1 MSARSATGFGTAAL
15 RLPNPMVL
23 MVWLTV
29 FVPGHLYL
37 WTVERAFAG
46 LVLFVGAFLSLAQT
60 APWETRRPSQRALAF
75 VFLIQFLYAV
85 SFVYSTAFNGIE
97 TGPRDVFEMLRYV
110 IVGAFAFY
118 VIRHADARVRDAVES
133 AVSAVPYFALLVL
146 ICFQRSVP
154 VLTGLFK
161 GFLYAETKT
170 SVGATTGQFRIAAP
184 YANPNYLGYACT
196 LGLAYLLF
204 FGRSRLRFLH
214 AAALLVAIFATGSR
228 TAWIATGV
236 VLAYAA
242 AAYAYQGLVRVRLR
256 YALQLSLGLFVLV
269 IAGVRYSERVMENP
283 RVRRVV
289 TAVHRGGLH
298 EEANASKRLDQF
310 RDAFAYIERSP
321 VLGWGPSKY
330 ETMTYV
336 DNQYLLWL
344 LRNGALGTAVILAA
358 LAMAGW
364 RLIAATRGEPFARA
378 GTLAFLSALLLML
391 MTGQF
396 LDNFRLLFLTGFIA
410 VAIHQRRA

>member
-1 MSARSATGFGTAAL
+1 MNATRTGFGTATV

-37 WTVERAFAG
+37 WAVERAFAG
-46 LVLFVGAFLSLAQT
+46 LVLFAAVFLSLAQT

-85 SFVYSTAFNGIE
+85 SYVYSTAFNGIE
-97 TGPRDVFEMLRYV
+97 TGMRDAFEMLRYV
-110 IVGAFAFY
+110 IVGGFAFY
-118 VIRHADARVRDAVES
+118 VIRHADASVRDAVERALS
-133 AVSAVPYFALLVL
+133 VIPYYSLFVL
-146 ICFQRSVP
+146 ACFSRSVP

-161 GFLYAETKT
+161 DFLYAQTKT
-170 SVGATTGQFRIAAP
+170 SVGATTGQFRVAAP
-184 YANPNYLGYACT
+184 YANPNYLGYACA
-196 LGLAYLLF
+196 LGLAYFLF

-214 AAALLVAIFATGSR
+214 AGAMLVAIFSTGSR

-236 VLAYAA
+236 ILAYAA

-269 IAGVRYSERVMENP
+269 VAGVRLSGRIMENP

-289 TAVHRGGLH
+289 TAVHRGGLQ
-298 EEANASKRLDQF
+298 EESNASKRLDQF
-310 RDAFAYIERSP
+310 RDALSYIERSP

-364 RLIAATRGEPFARA
+364 RLVVSTRGDPLAMA
-378 GTLAFLSALLLML
+378 GALAFLSALALML